1 MSTSAKMP
9 EETRLAGG
17 SSMGPKYNHSQVQPN
32 YFYNGI
38 EHYKLTNNVT
48 AKNWKD
54 FMQPVKPHSAAFDQG
69 QQLAMNSHSVSKPPP
84 VHSLLPLSALSH
96 THAFWLTAPLLLFLS
111 LGGLLE
117 PLFAWGSAAS
127 QKAESL
133 QLIGMSAPSG
143 WHSGSYTAPSSL
155 FLHFLPLPPLLFAG
169 MPLKCQF
176 ILSLCIWIWFA
187 YLFILFRVLPPFP
200 KGVRGDWIEIDRCW
214 WTNAFLSLSAVV
226 CKRQPLF
233 ALKITDPLW
242 KWLSLSLGVNI
253 LHWQRQLAI
262 VIKGL

>member
-1 MSTSAKMP
+1 
-9 EETRLAGG
+9 
-17 SSMGPKYNHSQVQPN
+17 
-32 YFYNGI
+32 
-38 EHYKLTNNVT
+38 
-48 AKNWKD
+48 
-54 FMQPVKPHSAAFDQG
+54 MQPVKPHSAAFDQG

-155 FLHFLPLPPLLFAG
+155 FLHFLPLPPLLFSRYTCHTKNRGQCTNLPRA
-169 MPLKCQF
+169 
-176 ILSLCIWIWFA
+176 IASLRTVGF
-187 YLFILFRVLPPFP
+187 LPDEGNLRVLSCVLQGPPTF
-200 KGVRGDWIEIDRCW
+200 KGNSKSQGE
-214 WTNAFLSLSAVV
+214 L
-226 CKRQPLF
+226 
-233 ALKITDPLW
+233 
-242 KWLSLSLGVNI
+242 
-253 LHWQRQLAI
+253 
-262 VIKGL
+262 